1 MDTRL
6 LMNFEEISASANI
19 EIYRRTIPT
28 GHYTKVHW
36 HNYYEMEII
45 LSGKGT
51 HTLNNANYSMER
63 GDVYLLSF
71 YDYHAIRSLEDMD
84 HITLSFL
91 PNAPDKRIS
100 DFLESSGK
108 PVCFKLN
115 EENLQFFL
123 EKIKHLEKEL
133 ADGKQMSKVMSSSLL
148 SELLI
153 FSFRCANSNPD
164 VTKPLLVQK
173 ATAYIHANFKE
184 DITLDKL
191 ASHLGV
197 STGYLGKSLKK
208 SLGKSFNDYLS
219 DVRLKRA
226 CNLLESSDMSVNDI
240 AASSGYSSATYFL
253 YVFKKRFGITP
264 GEYKKTPA
272 AHSILNK

>member
-84 HITLSFL
+84 HITLSF
-91 PNAPDKRIS
+91 
-100 DFLESSGK
+100 
-108 PVCFKLN
+108 
-115 EENLQFFL
+115 
-123 EKIKHLEKEL
+123 
-133 ADGKQMSKVMSSSLL
+133 
-148 SELLI
+148 
-153 FSFRCANSNPD
+153 
-164 VTKPLLVQK
+164 
-173 ATAYIHANFKE
+173 
-184 DITLDKL
+184 
-191 ASHLGV
+191 
-197 STGYLGKSLKK
+197 
-208 SLGKSFNDYLS
+208 
-219 DVRLKRA
+219 
-226 CNLLESSDMSVNDI
+226 
-240 AASSGYSSATYFL
+240 
-253 YVFKKRFGITP
+253 
-264 GEYKKTPA
+264 
-272 AHSILNK
+272 

>member
-1 MDTRL
+1 
-6 LMNFEEISASANI
+6 
-19 EIYRRTIPT
+19 
-28 GHYTKVHW
+28 
-36 HNYYEMEII
+36 MEIM
-45 LSGKGT
+45 LSGKAV
-51 HTLNNANYSMER
+51 HTLNNTSYTIER
-63 GDVYLLSF
+63 GDVFLLSF
-71 YDYHAIRSLEDMD
+71 YDYHAISALEDVD

-108 PVCFKLN
+108 PVCFRLD
-115 EENLQFFL
+115 EENLEFFL

-133 ADGKQMSKVMSSSLL
+133 SDGKQMSKVMSSSLL

-191 ASHLGV
+191 AQHLGV
-197 STGYLGKSLKK
+197 STGYLGKSLKN

-226 CNLLESSDMSVNDI
+226 CNLLESSGMSVSDI
-240 AASSGYSSATYFL
+240 SAASGFSSATYFL
-253 YVFKKRFGITP
+253 YVFKKRFGVTP
-264 GEYKKTPA
+264 GEYKKTSAVQSP
-272 AHSILNK
+272 HQ